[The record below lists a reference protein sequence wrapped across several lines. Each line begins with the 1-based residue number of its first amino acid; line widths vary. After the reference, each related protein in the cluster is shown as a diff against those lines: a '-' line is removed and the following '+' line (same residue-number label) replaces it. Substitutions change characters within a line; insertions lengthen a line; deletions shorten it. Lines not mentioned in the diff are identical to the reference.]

1 MPQFFQKM
9 RLPNQISLGALFAIF
24 ISFAILIVI
33 ISKLIEEKVNTI
45 VTDHQQTE
53 ALLVANQLEGQHTL
67 ITRSLD
73 RTVKLI
79 QANLNGSEFSKELNG
94 AAITQQLTQLAN
106 ASNSSVLLLQKQRG
120 SFTVLHSSDSSI
132 SSGEQLDLGA
142 SPEKATKLS
151 LANHRYL
158 IQSLPLEQSSNLYV
172 SVLVSMEK
180 IYEVLNK
187 SLGSIQFGEDGY
199 VYVTD
204 TGAHE
209 SDILIHPTLVGK
221 KLYNLYPQL
230 RNEFSQLYQGQNGVI
245 HYTAQVQG
253 KDQEVRESKAIYQRV
268 SGWDWVV
275 VIKTYTDEYRHEIM
289 AIVWLISGVC
299 ALAALLLIALLWG
312 FIQQA
317 LRPLNTIVTGVKEIG
332 NGDLTYRFEHY
343 VSGQSKNETH
353 ILQRAIQVMRD
364 DLLKLIEQ
372 VHQTGD
378 ALVDSAQQISQA
390 NQQLIASAN
399 QSNHAS
405 MEVASAIQQV
415 SASTE
420 EVATRSTEVSE
431 QSVSVTA
438 VTNEGFGAVEKIEQ
452 TIASLSSSFERAA
465 HTIEDVRNSTT
476 NIGDVVNVI
485 NEIAEQTN
493 LLALNAAIEAAR
505 AGEQGRGFAV
515 VADEVRVLAQRTQ
528 QSTEEIQTVVSRL
541 QEGSRSAVT
550 TMQDG
555 RDQVQLSVQQAAE
568 AGALLSQINE
578 AMSIVADG
586 ISGVAAATEEQSV
599 AAMQIRGN
607 AEHLHQAADQT
618 LSEVHLSQQQSDR
631 VGALTEQLK
640 ANLSKFRIHKS

>member
-1 MPQFFQKM
+1 M
-9 RLPNQISLGALFAIF
+9 
-24 ISFAILIVI
+24 
-33 ISKLIEEKVNTI
+33 
-45 VTDHQQTE
+45 
-53 ALLVANQLEGQHTL
+53 
-67 ITRSLD
+67 
-73 RTVKLI
+73 
-79 QANLNGSEFSKELNG
+79 
-94 AAITQQLTQLAN
+94 
-106 ASNSSVLLLQKQRG
+106 
-120 SFTVLHSSDSSI
+120 
-132 SSGEQLDLGA
+132 
-142 SPEKATKLS
+142 
-151 LANHRYL
+151 
-158 IQSLPLEQSSNLYV
+158 
-172 SVLVSMEK
+172 
-180 IYEVLNK
+180 
-187 SLGSIQFGEDGY
+187 
-199 VYVTD
+199 
-204 TGAHE
+204 
-209 SDILIHPTLVGK
+209 
-221 KLYNLYPQL
+221 
-230 RNEFSQLYQGQNGVI
+230 
-245 HYTAQVQG
+245 
-253 KDQEVRESKAIYQRV
+253 
-268 SGWDWVV
+268 
-275 VIKTYTDEYRHEIM
+275 
-289 AIVWLISGVC
+289 
-299 ALAALLLIALLWG
+299 
-312 FIQQA
+312 
-317 LRPLNTIVTGVKEIG
+317 KEIG

-578 AMSIVADG
+578 AMNIVAEG